1 MTTTPRLRTHL
12 HASAILR
19 QAGQDGRSAMLLR
32 KGDPDAGSI
41 LVILVERSGSAVVLS
56 QTRTPEGEA
65 AWLRASGAT
74 PLEPPELSAYIE
86 RQTRFDPDLWV
97 LELDAPDFR
106 PPFEATLL

>member
-41 LVILVERSGSAVVLS
+41 LVILVERNGSAVVLS

-74 PLEPPELSAYIE
+74 PLEPPELSSYIE

>member
-1 MTTTPRLRTHL
+1 MTQPRLRSEL
-12 HASAILR
+12 FARAILR

-41 LVILVERSGSAVVLS
+41 LVILMERNGTAVVLS
-56 QTRTPEGEA
+56 QTRTPQGEA
-65 AWLRASGAT
+65 AWLRASGEA
-74 PLEPPELSAYIE
+74 PLHAPELSAYIE

-97 LELDAPDFR
+97 LELDAPEFR